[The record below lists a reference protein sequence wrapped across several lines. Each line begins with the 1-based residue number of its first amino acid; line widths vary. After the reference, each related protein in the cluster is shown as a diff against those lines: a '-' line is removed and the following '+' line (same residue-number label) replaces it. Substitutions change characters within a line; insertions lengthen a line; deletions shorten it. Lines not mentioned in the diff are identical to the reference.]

1 MKVNI
6 GTIDRVVRTL
16 AALAVAVL
24 YFTGRI
30 SGTVAIVL
38 GLFATIFLLTGL
50 VSWCPVY
57 LPFGLSTMKRRP
69 ITPAPCPCGSATS
82 SWRA

>member
-1 MKVNI
+1 MKANM

-16 AALAVAVL
+16 AAITIAVL

-38 GLFATIFLLTGL
+38 GLFATIFLLTSL
-50 VSWCPVY
+50 VSWCPGY
-57 LPFGLSTMKRRP
+57 LPFGLSTMKRP
-69 ITPAPCPCGSATS
+69 PSTPAP
-82 SWRA
+82 

>member
-1 MKVNI
+1 MKANM

-16 AALAVAVL
+16 AAITVAVL

-38 GLFATIFLLTGL
+38 GLFATVFLLTSF
-50 VSWCPVY
+50 VSFCPLY
-57 LPFGLSTMKRRP
+57 TLIGFSTEKK
-69 ITPAPCPCGSATS
+69 PAA
-82 SWRA
+82 